1 MLFCNRNTRNTL
13 PATELQ
19 NRVTEETQPNKTTKD
34 P

>member
-13 PATELQ
+13 PAKELQ
-19 NRVTEETQPNKTTKD
+19 NRVTEETTKD